1 MAQDAP
7 REDSATVHV
16 HLHVQL
22 HVHVHVQVHVYV
34 RIHVHVLV
42 HAHVHRH
49 VHVHVYVHVPVH
61 VHVHER
67 VNVHVNVHVH
77 LSKRSP
83 RARSLPADSGK
94 NPLLE
99 RQAHKMHTRIQRSTR
114 SRVSVIFEVQL
125 VWYYEV

>member
-1 MAQDAP
+1 M
-7 REDSATVHV
+7 
-16 HLHVQL
+16 
-22 HVHVHVQVHVYV
+22 HVHVHV
-34 RIHVHVLV
+34 HVHVPV
-42 HAHVHRH
+42 H
-49 VHVHVYVHVPVH
+49 VH

-77 LSKRSP
+77 FNKRSP

-125 VWYYEV
+125 VWTYKV